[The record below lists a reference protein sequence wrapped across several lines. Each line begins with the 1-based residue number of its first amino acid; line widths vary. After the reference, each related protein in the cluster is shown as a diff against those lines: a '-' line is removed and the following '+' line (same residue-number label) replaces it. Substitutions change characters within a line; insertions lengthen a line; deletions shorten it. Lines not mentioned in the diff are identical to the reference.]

1 MAPGTELERIE
12 APPESL
18 WEKLRENPERTPEI
32 VALYAGEHFGPQAER
47 YAARMGSPA
56 PEKSARIALR
66 RHVRLARLEG
76 AALGLGGFTTAAADF
91 AALVWVQCRM
101 VFFIAAAYGFDP
113 NHPMRPAEL
122 LALRDIYPN
131 AAEARTALDG
141 LGPLMA
147 GSYVQSK
154 LTRQDNR
161 STLVR
166 FAARKAA
173 ERGAR
178 RMIPLVSSPI
188 NAIAN
193 AAATKD
199 LGGRAIAYY
208 GGGQPGAAAD
218 PALLPGQARP

>member
-12 APPESL
+12 PPPASL
-18 WEKLRENPERTPEI
+18 WEKLREHPERTPEI

-47 YAARMGSPA
+47 FAARMGSRA
-56 PEKSARIALR
+56 PEKAARVALR

-101 VFFIAAAYGFDP
+101 VFFIAAAYGYDP
-113 NHPMRPAEL
+113 RHPMRPAEL
-122 LALRDIYPN
+122 LALRGIYSN
-131 AAEARTALDG
+131 AEEARSALDHI
-141 LGPLMA
+141 GPLMA
-147 GSYVQSK
+147 GSYVQAK
-154 LTRQDNR
+154 LTRGDNR
-161 STLVR
+161 GALVT

-188 NAIAN
+188 NAVAN

-199 LGGRAIAYY
+199 LGLRTIAYY
-208 GGGQPGAAAD
+208 GGD
-218 PALLPGQARP
+218 